1 MVDSAYAVCSVY
13 TQVLRAVLATLPGSP
28 LVSSFMVDFETA
40 MWKALA
46 HVFPDLPV
54 KGCVFHLTQAV
65 WRKIQEVGLTT
76 AYMERRRTHKFLR

>member
-1 MVDSAYAVCSVY
+1 
-13 TQVLRAVLATLPGSP
+13 
-28 LVSSFMVDFETA
+28 MVDFEST

-76 AYMERRRTHKFLR
+76 EYTDWSASCCGDLIGFSCTL